1 MSNIIAQTI
10 EQISKEKNVD
20 PAIIISALEDAMVAA
35 SRKYYKTSEDIH
47 ARFDPE
53 TGSVEIF
60 AVKRVVE
67 TVENPTLE
75 IALSEALE
83 IDETL
88 EVDDTVEIPKPM
100 DVLGRIAAQTAKQ
113 VILQKVREAERQN
126 IYDEYSQKISEMV
139 NGVVKRFE
147 GPDIIVDI
155 GKTEALL
162 PLREQSRAEIYK
174 QGERIRAVI
183 VKVLP
188 AAKGPQVILSR
199 IDPQLLVH
207 LFEME
212 IPEIYD
218 GTIVV
223 KNAVHEPGDRAKVAV
238 ASLDRD
244 VDPVGAC
251 VGMKGSRINSI
262 IREIRGEKIDIV
274 QWSDDPAQY
283 AANALNPAKI
293 SKVLILDASAK
304 HMEVIVEEKQQSLA
318 IGKKGQN
325 VRLASRLI
333 GWQIDVKSEEQK
345 KQEVLSV
352 MESLTSS
359 STSLSELEGI
369 SDRIIASLR
378 EAGIENVERILEL
391 DEAGLREIPG
401 IGEKTAARIM
411 EVARDLFEEVE
422 IEVPEGVDLPTAI
435 AAAREEAPA
444 EEEAVAEE
452 EALAAEPAPAAEAAE
467 EEAPAEEEAVAAEAA
482 TAAEA
487 AEEEAVAEEEAPA
500 EKEAVAEEEALA
512 AEAATAAEA
521 AEEEAPAEEEAVAE
535 EEALAAE
542 AATAAEA
549 APGEEKASGLEN
561 GDEKDRTE

>member
-1 MSNIIAQTI
+1 MSNIITQTI
-10 EQISKEKNVD
+10 EQISKEKNID
-20 PAIIISALEDAMVAA
+20 PKVIIVALEDAMVAA
-35 SRKYYKTSEDIH
+35 SRKFYKTNEDIN

-53 TGSVEIF
+53 TGMVEIF

-67 TVENPTLE
+67 TVENPSLE
-75 IALSEALE
+75 ISLEEAKQ
-83 IDETL
+83 IDDSL
-88 EVDDTVEIPKPM
+88 QVDDTVEIPKPT

-126 IYDEYSQKISEMV
+126 IYNEYVEKIGEMV

-162 PLREQSRAEIYK
+162 PLREQSRAETYK

-183 VKVLP
+183 VKVLEVS
-188 AAKGPQVILSR
+188 KGPQVILSR
-199 IDPQLLVH
+199 TDPQILVR

-218 GTIVV
+218 GTILV

-238 ASLDRD
+238 ASMDRD

-262 IREIRGEKIDIV
+262 IRELRGEKIDIV
-274 QWSDDPAQY
+274 QWSGDPAQY

-293 SKVLILDASAK
+293 SKVLVIDPAEK
-304 HMEVIVEEKQQSLA
+304 RMEVIVEEKQQSLA

-325 VRLASRLI
+325 VRLASKLI

-359 STSLSELEGI
+359 VTSLTELEGI
-369 SDRIIASLR
+369 SERLIEKLR
-378 EAGIENVERILEL
+378 ESGIENVERILEL
-391 DEAGLREIPG
+391 GEDKLKEIPG
-401 IGEKTAARIM
+401 VGEKTAAKIM
-411 EVARDLFEEVE
+411 EAARDLFEEVE
-422 IEVPEGVDLPTAI
+422 IEVPEGMDLPTAI
-435 AAAREEAPA
+435 KAPEAHAPEAEIPAGAEAPEA
-444 EEEAVAEE
+444 EKPVGEESHASGTDQESPAPS
-452 EALAAEPAPAAEAAE
+452 AEPTESSETPAKPADSSDPDAEN
-467 EEAPAEEEAVAAEAA
+467 
-482 TAAEA
+482 T
-487 AEEEAVAEEEAPA
+487 
-500 EKEAVAEEEALA
+500 
-512 AEAATAAEA
+512 
-521 AEEEAPAEEEAVAE
+521 
-535 EEALAAE
+535 
-542 AATAAEA
+542 
-549 APGEEKASGLEN
+549 
-561 GDEKDRTE
+561 

>member
-1 MSNIIAQTI
+1 MSNIIAQMI

-20 PAIIISALEDAMVAA
+20 PKIIISALEDAMVAA
-35 SRKYYKTSEDIH
+35 SRKFYKTNEDIN
-47 ARFDPE
+47 ARFDAE
-53 TGSVEIF
+53 TGVVEIF
-60 AVKRVVE
+60 AVRRVVE
-67 TVENPTLE
+67 AVENPSLE
-75 IALSEALE
+75 ISLSEAKE
-83 IDETL
+83 IDESL
-88 EVDDTVEIPKPM
+88 EIDDTVEIPKPT

-126 IYDEYSQKISEMV
+126 IFNEYSQKIGDMV
-139 NGVVKRFE
+139 NGIAKRFE
-147 GPDIIVDI
+147 GPDIIVDV

-162 PLREQSRAEIYK
+162 PLREQSRIETYK

-183 VKVLP
+183 TKVLP
-188 AAKGPQVILSR
+188 VAKGPQVILSR
-199 IDPQLLVH
+199 TDPQLLVR

-223 KNAVHEPGDRAKVAV
+223 RSAVHEPGDRAKVAV

-262 IREIRGEKIDIV
+262 IRELRGEKIDIV
-274 QWSDDPAQY
+274 QWSEDPAQY

-293 SKVLILDASAK
+293 SKVLIIDPAEK
-304 HMEVIVEEKQQSLA
+304 RMEVIVEERQQSLA

-369 SDRIIASLR
+369 SERLIEMLR
-378 EAGIENVERILEL
+378 GAGIENVERILEL
-391 DEAGLREIPG
+391 GEEKLKEIPG
-401 IGEKTAARIM
+401 IGEKTAAKIM
-411 EVARDLFEEVE
+411 ESAKDLFEEVE
-422 IEVPEGVDLPTAI
+422 IEVPEGMDLPTAI
-435 AAAREEAPA
+435 Q
-444 EEEAVAEE
+444 
-452 EALAAEPAPAAEAAE
+452 AAE
-467 EEAPAEEEAVAAEAA
+467 EEEPVEAASESNPEPAAEGAPAADSEAEA
-482 TAAEA
+482 TAAES
-487 AEEEAVAEEEAPA
+487 EEAPEPPSEPDKPPQA
-500 EKEAVAEEEALA
+500 EDDK
-512 AEAATAAEA
+512 
-521 AEEEAPAEEEAVAE
+521 
-535 EEALAAE
+535 
-542 AATAAEA
+542 
-549 APGEEKASGLEN
+549 
-561 GDEKDRTE
+561 

>member
-20 PAIIISALEDAMVAA
+20 PKIIISALEDAMVAA
-35 SRKYYKTSEDIH
+35 SRKFYKTAEDIN

-53 TGSVEIF
+53 TGVVDIF

-67 TVENPTLE
+67 TVENPSLE
-75 IALSEALE
+75 ISLVEAKE
-83 IDETL
+83 VDETL
-88 EVDDTVEIPKPM
+88 EIDDTVEIPKPT

-126 IYDEYSQKISEMV
+126 IYDEYSQKIGEMV

-162 PLREQSRAEIYK
+162 PLREQSRAETYK

-188 AAKGPQVILSR
+188 VAKGPQIILSR
-199 IDPQLLVH
+199 TDPQLLVH

-223 KNAVHEPGDRAKVAV
+223 KSAVHESGDRAKVAV

-262 IREIRGEKIDIV
+262 IRELRGEKIDIV

-283 AANALNPAKI
+283 ATNALNPAKI
-293 SKVLILDASAK
+293 SKVLILDPAEK
-304 HMEVIVEEKQQSLA
+304 RMEVIVEEKQQSLA

-359 STSLSELEGI
+359 STSLSELEGVSERVI
-369 SDRIIASLR
+369 ELLK
-378 EAGIENVERILEL
+378 EAGIENVEHILEL
-391 DEAGLREIPG
+391 ELDSLMQIPG
-401 IGEKTAARIM
+401 IGDKTAAKIM
-411 EVARDLFEEVE
+411 EAARDLFEEVE
-422 IEVPEGVDLPTAI
+422 IEVPEGMELPTAI
-435 AAAREEAPA
+435 QAAPKEEK
-444 EEEAVAEE
+444 EVSEEAVSEE
-452 EALAAEPAPAAEAAE
+452 DEPAVEDAAAAE
-467 EEAPAEEEAVAAEAA
+467 ETASPENEVSVEDAAPEPDSGTEDKGSPETNDVSSKNDMKTEEASEDSTGVVEP
-482 TAAEA
+482 TAD
-487 AEEEAVAEEEAPA
+487 EED
-500 EKEAVAEEEALA
+500 K
-512 AEAATAAEA
+512 
-521 AEEEAPAEEEAVAE
+521 
-535 EEALAAE
+535 
-542 AATAAEA
+542 
-549 APGEEKASGLEN
+549 
-561 GDEKDRTE
+561 

>member
-20 PAIIISALEDAMVAA
+20 PKIIISALEDAMVAA
-35 SRKYYKTSEDIH
+35 SRKFYKTNEDIS

-53 TGSVEIF
+53 TGTVEIF
-60 AVKRVVE
+60 AIRRVVE
-67 TVENPTLE
+67 KVENPSLEISLEEAKEIDSTLE
-75 IALSEALE
+75 I
-83 IDETL
+83 
-88 EVDDTVEIPKPM
+88 DDTVEIPKPT

-126 IYDEYSQKISEMV
+126 IYNEFSQKIGEMV
-139 NGVVKRFE
+139 NGVIKRFE

-162 PLREQSRAEIYK
+162 PLREQSRAETYK
-174 QGERIRAVI
+174 QGERVRAVI

-188 AAKGPQVILSR
+188 VAKGPQVILSR
-199 IDPQLLVH
+199 TDPQLLVR

-223 KNAVHEPGDRAKVAV
+223 KSAVHEPGDRAKVAV

-262 IREIRGEKIDIV
+262 IRELRGEKIDIV
-274 QWSDDPAQY
+274 QWSDDPAHY

-293 SKVLILDASAK
+293 SKVLIIDPSEK
-304 HMEVIVEEKQQSLA
+304 RMEVIVEEKQQSLA

-359 STSLSELEGI
+359 STSLSELEGV
-369 SDRIIASLR
+369 SDRIIERLR
-378 EAGIENVERILEL
+378 ESGIENVERILEL
-391 DEAGLREIPG
+391 GEEKLKEIPG
-401 IGEKTAARIM
+401 VGDKTAAKIM
-411 EVARDLFEEVE
+411 EAARDLFEEVE
-422 IEVPEGVDLPTAI
+422 IEVPEGMDLPTAI
-435 AAAREEAPA
+435 QASA
-444 EEEAVAEE
+444 EEDEEGQEPEAGPESADPDAQAANGGAP
-452 EALAAEPAPAAEAAE
+452 EAGSEGEASGQASEAADTTPIE
-467 EEAPAEEEAVAAEAA
+467 DD
-482 TAAEA
+482 
-487 AEEEAVAEEEAPA
+487 
-500 EKEAVAEEEALA
+500 
-512 AEAATAAEA
+512 
-521 AEEEAPAEEEAVAE
+521 
-535 EEALAAE
+535 
-542 AATAAEA
+542 
-549 APGEEKASGLEN
+549 EEKPV
-561 GDEKDRTE
+561 

>member
-20 PAIIISALEDAMVAA
+20 PKIIISALEDAMVAA
-35 SRKYYKTSEDIH
+35 SKKYYKTNEDIN
-47 ARFDPE
+47 ARYDPE
-53 TGSVEIF
+53 TGMVEIF
-60 AVKRVVE
+60 AVRRVVE
-67 TVENPTLE
+67 NVENPNLE
-75 IALSEALE
+75 ISLREAKE

-88 EVDDTVEIPKPM
+88 EIDDTVEIPKPT

-126 IYDEYSQKISEMV
+126 IYNEYSQKIGEMV

-147 GPDIIVDI
+147 GPDIIVDL

-162 PLREQSRAEIYK
+162 PLREQSRAETYK

-188 AAKGPQVILSR
+188 VSKGPQVILSR
-199 IDPQLLVH
+199 TDPQLLVR

-223 KNAVHEPGDRAKVAV
+223 KSAVHEPGDRAKVAV

-262 IREIRGEKIDIV
+262 IRELRGEKIDIV
-274 QWSDDPAQY
+274 QWSEDPAQF

-293 SKVLILDASAK
+293 SKVLIIDANEK
-304 HMEVIVEEKQQSLA
+304 RMEVIVEEKQQSLA

-325 VRLASRLI
+325 VRLASKLI

-359 STSLSELEGI
+359 STPLTELEGI
-369 SDRIIASLR
+369 SEKMIERLR

-391 DEAGLREIPG
+391 GEDKLKEIPG
-401 IGEKTAARIM
+401 IGDKTAAKIM
-411 EVARDLFEEVE
+411 EAARDLFEEVE
-422 IEVPEGVDLPTAI
+422 IEVPEGMDLPTAI
-435 AAAREEAPA
+435 KANERGGPA
-444 EEEAVAEE
+444 EPRRPSPSEG
-452 EALAAEPAPAAEAAE
+452 AAESLPSESDSAPEESPGKSTETDAE
-467 EEAPAEEEAVAAEAA
+467 
-482 TAAEA
+482 
-487 AEEEAVAEEEAPA
+487 
-500 EKEAVAEEEALA
+500 
-512 AEAATAAEA
+512 
-521 AEEEAPAEEEAVAE
+521 
-535 EEALAAE
+535 
-542 AATAAEA
+542 
-549 APGEEKASGLEN
+549 
-561 GDEKDRTE
+561 DEG

>member
-20 PAIIISALEDAMVAA
+20 PKIIISALEDAMVAA
-35 SRKYYKTSEDIH
+35 SRKFYKTNEDIN

-53 TGSVEIF
+53 TGTVEIF
-60 AVKRVVE
+60 AVRRVVE
-67 TVENPTLE
+67 NVENPNLEISFNDAREIDSTLE
-75 IALSEALE
+75 I
-83 IDETL
+83 
-88 EVDDTVEIPKPM
+88 DDTVEIPKSTE
-100 DVLGRIAAQTAKQ
+100 VLGRIAAQTAKQ

-126 IYDEYSQKISEMV
+126 IFNEYSQKIGEMV
-139 NGVVKRFE
+139 NGMAKRFE

-155 GKTEALL
+155 GKTEAVL
-162 PLREQSRAEIYK
+162 PLREQSRAETYK

-188 AAKGPQVILSR
+188 VAKGPQVILSR
-199 IDPQLLVH
+199 TDPQLLVR

-223 KNAVHEPGDRAKVAV
+223 KSAVHEPGDRAKVAV
-238 ASLDRD
+238 ASMDRD

-262 IREIRGEKIDIV
+262 IRELRGEKIDIV
-274 QWSDDPAQY
+274 QWSDDAAQY

-293 SKVLILDASAK
+293 SKVLIIDPSEK
-304 HMEVIVEEKQQSLA
+304 RMEVIVEEKQQSLA

-369 SDRIIASLR
+369 SDRIIERLR

-391 DEAGLREIPG
+391 GEDKLKEIPG
-401 IGEKTAARIM
+401 VGEKTAAKIL
-411 EVARDLFEEVE
+411 EAARDLFEEVE
-422 IEVPEGVDLPTAI
+422 IEVPEGMELPTAI
-435 AAAREEAPA
+435 QAADQEAEEAGSETTSDTA
-444 EEEAVAEE
+444 EDNSEEAGDIDGENEE
-452 EALAAEPAPAAEAAE
+452 TPPITEAA
-467 EEAPAEEEAVAAEAA
+467 
-482 TAAEA
+482 
-487 AEEEAVAEEEAPA
+487 
-500 EKEAVAEEEALA
+500 K
-512 AEAATAAEA
+512 
-521 AEEEAPAEEEAVAE
+521 
-535 EEALAAE
+535 
-542 AATAAEA
+542 
-549 APGEEKASGLEN
+549 EEKN
-561 GDEKDRTE
+561 QD

>member
-20 PAIIISALEDAMVAA
+20 PKIIISALEDAMVAA
-35 SRKYYKTSEDIH
+35 SRKFYKTNEDIN

-53 TGSVEIF
+53 TGMVEIF

-67 TVENPTLE
+67 TVENSSLE
-75 IALSEALE
+75 ISLSDAKE

-88 EVDDTVEIPKPM
+88 EVDDTVEIPKPT

-126 IYDEYSQKISEMV
+126 IYNEYSQKIGEMV
-139 NGVVKRFE
+139 NGVAKRFE

-155 GKTEALL
+155 GKAEALL
-162 PLREQSRAEIYK
+162 PLREQSRAETYK

-188 AAKGPQVILSR
+188 VAKGPQIILSR
-199 IDPQLLVH
+199 TDPQLLVH

-223 KNAVHEPGDRAKVAV
+223 KSAVHEPGDRAKVAV

-262 IREIRGEKIDIV
+262 IRELRGEKIDIV

-293 SKVLILDASAK
+293 SKVLILDPAEK
-304 HMEVIVEEKQQSLA
+304 RMEVIVEEKQQSLA

-369 SDRIIASLR
+369 SDRLIERLR
-378 EAGIENVERILEL
+378 ESGIENVERILEL
-391 DEAGLREIPG
+391 GLDALKEIPG
-401 IGEKTAARIM
+401 IGEKTAVKIM
-411 EVARDLFEEVE
+411 DAARDLFEEVE
-422 IEVPEGVDLPTAI
+422 IEVPEGIELPTAI
-435 AAAREEAPA
+435 QAAPSENEESSEEETPEPDSETANESTA
-444 EEEAVAEE
+444 EESAASSGNAADAEE
-452 EALAAEPAPAAEAAE
+452 VSGESLKAGEPNSA
-467 EEAPAEEEAVAAEAA
+467 
-482 TAAEA
+482 
-487 AEEEAVAEEEAPA
+487 
-500 EKEAVAEEEALA
+500 
-512 AEAATAAEA
+512 
-521 AEEEAPAEEEAVAE
+521 
-535 EEALAAE
+535 
-542 AATAAEA
+542 
-549 APGEEKASGLEN
+549 
-561 GDEKDRTE
+561 GDDK

>member
-1 MSNIIAQTI
+1 MSNIITQTI

-20 PAIIISALEDAMVAA
+20 PKIIISALEDAMVAA
-35 SRKYYKTSEDIH
+35 ARKFYKTNEDIS

-53 TGSVEIF
+53 TGTVEIF
-60 AVKRVVE
+60 AIRRVVE
-67 TVENPTLE
+67 TVESPNLEISLDEAKEIDGTLE
-75 IALSEALE
+75 I
-83 IDETL
+83 
-88 EVDDTVEIPKPM
+88 DDTVEIPKPT

-126 IYDEYSQKISEMV
+126 IYNEFSQKIGEMV
-139 NGVVKRFE
+139 NGVEKRFE

-162 PLREQSRAEIYK
+162 PLREQSRAETYK

-188 AAKGPQVILSR
+188 VAKGPQVILSR
-199 IDPQLLVH
+199 TDPQLLIR

-223 KNAVHEPGDRAKVAV
+223 KSAVHEPGDRAKVAV

-262 IREIRGEKIDIV
+262 IRELRGEKIDIV
-274 QWSDDPAQY
+274 QWSDDPAHY

-293 SKVLILDASAK
+293 SKVLIIDPAEK
-304 HMEVIVEEKQQSLA
+304 RMEVIVEEKQQSLA

-369 SDRIIASLR
+369 SDRIIERLR
-378 EAGIENVERILEL
+378 EARIENVERILEL
-391 DEAGLREIPG
+391 GEEKLKEIPG
-401 IGEKTAARIM
+401 VGDKTAAKIM
-411 EVARDLFEEVE
+411 EAARDLFEEVE
-422 IEVPEGVDLPTAI
+422 IEVPEGMDLPTAI
-435 AAAREEAPA
+435 EADSEEEQAEGEEEEPGPEQAPA
-444 EEEAVAEE
+444 DAQPDGSDSPAAGAEGE
-452 EALAAEPAPAAEAAE
+452 GSGPATDADDTPAPED
-467 EEAPAEEEAVAAEAA
+467 
-482 TAAEA
+482 
-487 AEEEAVAEEEAPA
+487 
-500 EKEAVAEEEALA
+500 
-512 AEAATAAEA
+512 
-521 AEEEAPAEEEAVAE
+521 
-535 EEALAAE
+535 
-542 AATAAEA
+542 
-549 APGEEKASGLEN
+549 EEKPV
-561 GDEKDRTE
+561 

>member
-1 MSNIIAQTI
+1 MSNVIAQTI

-20 PAIIISALEDAMVAA
+20 PKIIISALEDAMVAA
-35 SRKYYKTSEDIH
+35 SRKFYKTNEDIN

-53 TGSVEIF
+53 TGMVEIF
-60 AVKRVVE
+60 AVRRVVE
-67 TVENPTLE
+67 NVENPSLE
-75 IALSEALE
+75 ISLSDAKK

-88 EVDDTVEIPKPM
+88 EIDDTVEIPKPT

-126 IYDEYSQKISEMV
+126 IYNEYSQKIGEMV

-162 PLREQSRAEIYK
+162 PLREQSRAETYK

-188 AAKGPQVILSR
+188 VAKGPQVILSR
-199 IDPQLLVH
+199 TDPQLLIR

-223 KNAVHEPGDRAKVAV
+223 KSAVHEPGDRAKIAV

-262 IREIRGEKIDIV
+262 IRELRGEKIDIV
-274 QWSDDPAQY
+274 QWSDDPAHY
-283 AANALNPAKI
+283 ATNALNPAKI
-293 SKVLILDASAK
+293 SKVLIIDPAEK
-304 HMEVIVEEKQQSLA
+304 RMEVIVEEKQQSLA

-369 SDRIIASLR
+369 SDRLIERLR
-378 EAGIENVERILEL
+378 ESGIENVERILEL
-391 DEAGLREIPG
+391 GEDKLKEIPG
-401 IGEKTAARIM
+401 VGEKTAAKIM
-411 EVARDLFEEVE
+411 EAARDLFEEVE
-422 IEVPEGVDLPTAI
+422 IEVPEGMDLPTAI
-435 AAAREEAPA
+435 KAADEEVVESVEADAEENPETQPEPETEPAPPA
-444 EEEAVAEE
+444 EAASPEATEP
-452 EALAAEPAPAAEAAE
+452 AAEPEEVSTSSESTGTGATE
-467 EEAPAEEEAVAAEAA
+467 EE
-482 TAAEA
+482 
-487 AEEEAVAEEEAPA
+487 
-500 EKEAVAEEEALA
+500 K
-512 AEAATAAEA
+512 
-521 AEEEAPAEEEAVAE
+521 
-535 EEALAAE
+535 
-542 AATAAEA
+542 
-549 APGEEKASGLEN
+549 K
-561 GDEKDRTE
+561 

>member
-20 PAIIISALEDAMVAA
+20 PKIIISALEDAMVAA
-35 SRKYYKTSEDIH
+35 SRKFYKTNEDIN

-53 TGSVEIF
+53 TGMVEIF

-67 TVENPTLE
+67 NVENPSLEISIAEAKEIDDTLE
-75 IALSEALE
+75 I
-83 IDETL
+83 
-88 EVDDTVEIPKPM
+88 DDTVEIPKPT

-126 IYDEYSQKISEMV
+126 IFNEYSQKIGEMV
-139 NGVVKRFE
+139 NGVAKRFE

-162 PLREQSRAEIYK
+162 PLREQSRAETYK
-174 QGERIRAVI
+174 QGDRIRAVI

-188 AAKGPQVILSR
+188 VAKGPQVILSR
-199 IDPQLLVH
+199 TDPQLLVR

-223 KNAVHEPGDRAKVAV
+223 KSAVHEPGDRAKVAV

-262 IREIRGEKIDIV
+262 IRELRGEKIDIV

-293 SKVLILDASAK
+293 SKVLILDQSGK
-304 HMEVIVEEKQQSLA
+304 RMEVIVEEKQQSLA

-369 SDRIIASLR
+369 SERLIEKLR
-378 EAGIENVERILEL
+378 ESGIENVERILEL
-391 DEAGLREIPG
+391 GEDKLKEIPG
-401 IGEKTAARIM
+401 FGDKTAAKIM
-411 EVARDLFEEVE
+411 EAARDLFEEVE
-422 IEVPEGVDLPTAI
+422 IEVPEGMDVPTAI
-435 AAAREEAPA
+435 EADESDDEDAPELQSGPAVDSVPDVSSTASEETAVTEEIPETSSEA
-444 EEEAVAEE
+444 EET
-452 EALAAEPAPAAEAAE
+452 
-467 EEAPAEEEAVAAEAA
+467 AA
-482 TAAEA
+482 TED
-487 AEEEAVAEEEAPA
+487 
-500 EKEAVAEEEALA
+500 KN
-512 AEAATAAEA
+512 
-521 AEEEAPAEEEAVAE
+521 
-535 EEALAAE
+535 
-542 AATAAEA
+542 
-549 APGEEKASGLEN
+549 S
-561 GDEKDRTE
+561 

>member
-20 PAIIISALEDAMVAA
+20 PKIIISALEDAMVAA
-35 SRKYYKTSEDIH
+35 SRKFYKTNEDIN

-53 TGSVEIF
+53 TGMVDIF

-67 TVENPTLE
+67 TVENPSLE
-75 IALSEALE
+75 ISLAEAKE
-83 IDETL
+83 VDETL
-88 EVDDTVEIPKPM
+88 EIDDTVEIPKPT

-126 IYDEYSQKISEMV
+126 IFNEYSEKIGEMV

-155 GKTEALL
+155 GKTEAIL
-162 PLREQSRAEIYK
+162 PLREQSRAETYK
-174 QGERIRAVI
+174 QGERIRAII

-188 AAKGPQVILSR
+188 VAKGPQIILSR
-199 IDPQLLVH
+199 TDPQLIVH

-223 KNAVHEPGDRAKVAV
+223 KSAVHEPGDRAKVAV

-262 IREIRGEKIDIV
+262 IRELRGEKIDIV
-274 QWSDDPAQY
+274 QWSDDPTQY
-283 AANALNPAKI
+283 ATNALNPAKI
-293 SKVLILDASAK
+293 SKVLILDPAEK
-304 HMEVIVEEKQQSLA
+304 RMEVIVEEKQQSLA

-345 KQEVLSV
+345 KLEVLSV

-359 STSLSELEGI
+359 STALSELEGV
-369 SDRIIASLR
+369 SDRILQLLKD
-378 EAGIENVERILEL
+378 AGIENVERILEL
-391 DEAGLREIPG
+391 QTDALMEIPG
-401 IGEKTAARIM
+401 IGDKTAEKIM
-411 EVARDLFEEVE
+411 EAARDLFEEVE
-422 IEVPEGVDLPTAI
+422 IEVPEGIDIPTAI
-435 AAAREEAPA
+435 EAAASKQKETA
-444 EEEAVAEE
+444 EELTEEESEATEEMEPEDAAVTEESASEPKVEDAPEPESEIAEDEAIPEESASEPDETASENEAEAQTASVNAAEKKADSAEE
-452 EALAAEPAPAAEAAE
+452 
-467 EEAPAEEEAVAAEAA
+467 
-482 TAAEA
+482 
-487 AEEEAVAEEEAPA
+487 
-500 EKEAVAEEEALA
+500 
-512 AEAATAAEA
+512 
-521 AEEEAPAEEEAVAE
+521 
-535 EEALAAE
+535 
-542 AATAAEA
+542 
-549 APGEEKASGLEN
+549 
-561 GDEKDRTE
+561 DEK

>member
-20 PAIIISALEDAMVAA
+20 PKIIISALEDAMVAA
-35 SRKYYKTSEDIH
+35 SRKFYKTNEDIN

-53 TGSVEIF
+53 TGMVEIF
-60 AVKRVVE
+60 AVRRVVE
-67 TVENPTLE
+67 TVENPSLE
-75 IALSEALE
+75 ISLSEAKE
-83 IDETL
+83 IDPTL
-88 EVDDTVEIPKPM
+88 EVDDTVEIPKPT

-126 IYDEYSQKISEMV
+126 IYNEYSQKIGEMV
-139 NGVVKRFE
+139 NGVAKRFE

-162 PLREQSRAEIYK
+162 PLREQSRAETYK

-188 AAKGPQVILSR
+188 VAKGPQVILSR
-199 IDPQLLVH
+199 TDSQLLVR

-262 IREIRGEKIDIV
+262 IRELRGEKIDIV
-274 QWSDDPAQY
+274 QWSEDPAQY

-293 SKVLILDASAK
+293 SKVLIIDASEK
-304 HMEVIVEEKQQSLA
+304 RMEVIVEEKQQSLA

-369 SDRIIASLR
+369 GDRTIERLR
-378 EAGIENVERILEL
+378 ESGIENVERILEL
-391 DEAGLREIPG
+391 GEDKLKEIPG
-401 IGEKTAARIM
+401 VGDKTAAKIM
-411 EVARDLFEEVE
+411 EAARDLFEEVE
-422 IEVPEGVDLPTAI
+422 IEVPEGMDLPTAI
-435 AAAREEAPA
+435 QSATEEVTA
-444 EEEAVAEE
+444 EEEPQSSPESASESSSAGDSTVAEKKDE
-452 EALAAEPAPAAEAAE
+452 TQEASEQ
-467 EEAPAEEEAVAAEAA
+467 
-482 TAAEA
+482 
-487 AEEEAVAEEEAPA
+487 A
-500 EKEAVAEEEALA
+500 EKA
-512 AEAATAAEA
+512 
-521 AEEEAPAEEEAVAE
+521 
-535 EEALAAE
+535 
-542 AATAAEA
+542 
-549 APGEEKASGLEN
+549 
-561 GDEKDRTE
+561 DESPNAGNIE

>member
-1 MSNIIAQTI
+1 MSNTITQMI
-10 EQISKEKNVD
+10 EQISKEKNIDSKV
-20 PAIIISALEDAMVAA
+20 IVSALEDAMVAA
-35 SRKYYKTSEDIH
+35 SRKYYKTNEDIN

-53 TGSVEIF
+53 TGMVEIF
-60 AVKRVVE
+60 AVKRVVQQ
-67 TVENPTLE
+67 VENQSLE
-75 IALSEALE
+75 IALEEAKQIDDSLE
-83 IDETL
+83 L
-88 EVDDTVEIPKPM
+88 DDTVEMPKPM

-113 VILQKVREAERQN
+113 VVLQKVREAERQN
-126 IYDEYSQKISEMV
+126 IYSEYSQKIGEMV

-162 PLREQSRAEIYK
+162 PLREQSRAETYK

-183 VKVLP
+183 VKVLQI
-188 AAKGPQVILSR
+188 AKGPQVILSR
-199 IDPQLLVH
+199 TDPQILVR

-262 IREIRGEKIDIV
+262 IRELKGEKIAIV
-274 QWSDDPAQY
+274 QWSDDAAHY

-293 SKVLILDASAK
+293 SKVLIIDPNEK
-304 HMEVIVEEKQQSLA
+304 RMEVIVEEKQQSLA

-325 VRLASRLI
+325 VRLASKLI

-345 KQEVLSV
+345 KLEVLSV

-369 SDRIIASLR
+369 SERLIEKLR
-378 EAGIENVERILEL
+378 EAGVENVERILEMGEEQL
-391 DEAGLREIPG
+391 KEIPG
-401 IGEKTAARIM
+401 VGDKTASKIM
-411 EVARDLFEEVE
+411 EAARDLFEEVE
-422 IEVPEGVDLPTAI
+422 IEVPEGMEIPTAI
-435 AAAREEAPA
+435 KAPSIEPKDEAAPSPPREDSDGPQADTTQEVKAEARAVPPAAPVASAAETDVVEEKPSA
-444 EEEAVAEE
+444 EEE
-452 EALAAEPAPAAEAAE
+452 LDP
-467 EEAPAEEEAVAAEAA
+467 
-482 TAAEA
+482 T
-487 AEEEAVAEEEAPA
+487 
-500 EKEAVAEEEALA
+500 
-512 AEAATAAEA
+512 
-521 AEEEAPAEEEAVAE
+521 
-535 EEALAAE
+535 
-542 AATAAEA
+542 
-549 APGEEKASGLEN
+549 
-561 GDEKDRTE
+561 

>member
-1 MSNIIAQTI
+1 MSNIIAQMI

-20 PAIIISALEDAMVAA
+20 PEIIISALEDAMVAA
-35 SRKYYKTSEDIH
+35 SRKFYKTNEDIN

-53 TGSVEIF
+53 TGIVEIF
-60 AVKRVVE
+60 AVRRVVE
-67 TVENPTLE
+67 TVENPNLE
-75 IALSEALE
+75 MALSEAKE

-88 EVDDTVEIPKPM
+88 EIDDTVEIPKPT

-126 IYDEYSQKISEMV
+126 IYNEYSQKIGEMV

-162 PLREQSRAEIYK
+162 PLREQSRAETYK
-174 QGERIRAVI
+174 QGERTRAVI

-188 AAKGPQVILSR
+188 VAKGPQVILSR
-199 IDPQLLVH
+199 TDSQLLIR

-223 KNAVHEPGDRAKVAV
+223 KSAVHEPGDRAKVAV

-262 IREIRGEKIDIV
+262 IRELRGEKIDIV
-274 QWSDDPAQY
+274 QWSEDPAQY
-283 AANALNPAKI
+283 ASNALNPAKI
-293 SKVLILDASAK
+293 SKVLIVDASDK
-304 HMEVIVEEKQQSLA
+304 RMEVIVEEKQQSLA

-369 SDRIIASLR
+369 SDRIIERLR

-391 DEAGLREIPG
+391 GEDKLKEIPG
-401 IGEKTAARIM
+401 VGDKTAIKIM
-411 EVARDLFEEVE
+411 EAARDLYEEVE
-422 IEVPEGVDLPTAI
+422 IEVPEGMELPTAI
-435 AAAREEAPA
+435 QSA
-444 EEEAVAEE
+444 EEE
-452 EALAAEPAPAAEAAE
+452 EAAE
-467 EEAPAEEEAVAAEAA
+467 EAPESSPESASESSSEVEPAKEEEAIETKDASGQ
-482 TAAEA
+482 
-487 AEEEAVAEEEAPA
+487 A
-500 EKEAVAEEEALA
+500 EKPDELPPVEDVEL
-512 AEAATAAEA
+512 
-521 AEEEAPAEEEAVAE
+521 
-535 EEALAAE
+535 
-542 AATAAEA
+542 
-549 APGEEKASGLEN
+549 KN
-561 GDEKDRTE
+561 GPEGG

>member
-1 MSNIIAQTI
+1 MSNIITQTI
-10 EQISKEKNVD
+10 EQISKEKNID
-20 PAIIISALEDAMVAA
+20 PKVIIDALEDAMVAA
-35 SRKYYKTSEDIH
+35 SRKYYKTNEDIN

-53 TGSVEIF
+53 TGMVEIF

-67 TVENPTLE
+67 QVENSSLE
-75 IALSEALE
+75 ISLEEAKS
-83 IDETL
+83 IDESL
-88 EVDDTVEIPKPM
+88 QVDDTVEMPKAM

-126 IYDEYSQKISEMV
+126 IFNEYSQKIGELV

-162 PLREQSRAEIYK
+162 PLREQSRAETYK
-174 QGERIRAVI
+174 QGERVRAVI

-188 AAKGPQVILSR
+188 VAKGPQVILSR
-199 IDPQLLVH
+199 VDSQLLVR

-238 ASLDRD
+238 ASMDRD

-262 IREIRGEKIDIV
+262 IRELRGEKIDIV
-274 QWSDDPAQY
+274 QWSDDAAQY

-293 SKVLILDASAK
+293 SKVLIIDAAEK
-304 HMEVIVEEKQQSLA
+304 RMEVIVEEKQQSLA

-325 VRLASRLI
+325 VRLASKLI

-359 STSLSELEGI
+359 STSLGELEGI
-369 SDRIIASLR
+369 SERIVEKLR

-391 DEAGLREIPG
+391 GEAKLEEIPG
-401 IGEKTAARIM
+401 IGEKTAAKIM
-411 EVARDLFEEVE
+411 EAARDLFEEVE
-422 IEVPEGVDLPTAI
+422 IEVPEGIELPTAI
-435 AAAREEAPA
+435 KAPGA
-444 EEEAVAEE
+444 QGNNQP
-452 EALAAEPAPAAEAAE
+452 AEPAPPAAQEKAGAE
-467 EEAPAEEEAVAAEAA
+467 ETEPEGTQIQDDSSPSTGESSR
-482 TAAEA
+482 
-487 AEEEAVAEEEAPA
+487 
-500 EKEAVAEEEALA
+500 KEDKGSNE
-512 AEAATAAEA
+512 
-521 AEEEAPAEEEAVAE
+521 
-535 EEALAAE
+535 
-542 AATAAEA
+542 
-549 APGEEKASGLEN
+549 SG
-561 GDEKDRTE
+561 G

>member
-20 PAIIISALEDAMVAA
+20 PKIIISALEDAMVAA
-35 SRKYYKTSEDIH
+35 SRKFYKTNEDIN

-53 TGSVEIF
+53 TGMVEIF
-60 AVKRVVE
+60 AVRRVVE
-67 TVENPTLE
+67 TVENPSLE
-75 IALSEALE
+75 ISLSDAKEIDSSLE
-83 IDETL
+83 I
-88 EVDDTVEIPKPM
+88 DDTVEIPKPT

-126 IYDEYSQKISEMV
+126 IFNEYSQKIGEMV
-139 NGVVKRFE
+139 NGIAKRFE

-162 PLREQSRAEIYK
+162 PLREQSRAETYK

-188 AAKGPQVILSR
+188 VAKGPQVILSR
-199 IDPQLLVH
+199 TDPQLLVR

-223 KNAVHEPGDRAKVAV
+223 KSAVHEPGDRAKVAV

-251 VGMKGSRINSI
+251 VGMKGSRINAI
-262 IREIRGEKIDIV
+262 IRELRGEKIDIV

-293 SKVLILDASAK
+293 SKVLIIEPSEK
-304 HMEVIVEEKQQSLA
+304 RMEVIVEEKQQSLA

-359 STSLSELEGI
+359 STSLTELEGI
-369 SDRIIASLR
+369 SDRMIERLR

-391 DEAGLREIPG
+391 GEDKLKEIPG
-401 IGEKTAARIM
+401 VGDKTAAKIM
-411 EVARDLFEEVE
+411 EAAKDLFEEVE
-422 IEVPEGVDLPTAI
+422 IEVPEGMDLPTAI
-435 AAAREEAPA
+435 QAASPEEENSADEAAASESDSETATEASQAEAGSSAEEKTETDEAPESPSKAADPANA
-444 EEEAVAEE
+444 E
-452 EALAAEPAPAAEAAE
+452 
-467 EEAPAEEEAVAAEAA
+467 
-482 TAAEA
+482 
-487 AEEEAVAEEEAPA
+487 
-500 EKEAVAEEEALA
+500 
-512 AEAATAAEA
+512 
-521 AEEEAPAEEEAVAE
+521 
-535 EEALAAE
+535 
-542 AATAAEA
+542 
-549 APGEEKASGLEN
+549 
-561 GDEKDRTE
+561 DDTEH

>member
-20 PAIIISALEDAMVAA
+20 PKIIISALEDAMVAA
-35 SRKYYKTSEDIH
+35 SRKFYKTNEDIN
-47 ARFDPE
+47 ARFDPD
-53 TGSVEIF
+53 TGMVEIF
-60 AVKRVVE
+60 AVRRVVE
-67 TVENPTLE
+67 NVENPSLE
-75 IALSEALE
+75 ISLADAKE
-83 IDETL
+83 IDNTL
-88 EVDDTVEIPKPM
+88 EVDDTVEIPKPT

-126 IYDEYSQKISEMV
+126 IFNDYSQKIGEMV
-139 NGVVKRFE
+139 NGVAKRFE

-162 PLREQSRAEIYK
+162 PLREQSRAETYK
-174 QGERIRAVI
+174 QGDRIRAVI

-188 AAKGPQVILSR
+188 VAKGPQVILSR
-199 IDPQLLVH
+199 IDPQLLIR

-223 KNAVHEPGDRAKVAV
+223 KSAVHEPGDRAKVAV

-262 IREIRGEKIDIV
+262 IRELRGEKIDIV
-274 QWSDDPAQY
+274 QWSDDAAQY

-293 SKVLILDASAK
+293 SKVLILNQVEK
-304 HMEVIVEEKQQSLA
+304 RMEVIVEEKQQSLA

-369 SDRIIASLR
+369 SDRVIERLR
-378 EAGIENVERILEL
+378 ESGVENVERILEL
-391 DEAGLREIPG
+391 GEDKLKEIPG
-401 IGEKTAARIM
+401 FGDKTAAKIM
-411 EVARDLFEEVE
+411 EAARDLFEEVE
-422 IEVPEGVDLPTAI
+422 IEVPEGMDVPTAI
-435 AAAREEAPA
+435 R
-444 EEEAVAEE
+444 
-452 EALAAEPAPAAEAAE
+452 AAESDEEDAPDLQSGPAVESAPDISSTAPE
-467 EEAPAEEEAVAAEAA
+467 ETAVR
-482 TAAEA
+482 
-487 AEEEAVAEEEAPA
+487 
-500 EKEAVAEEEALA
+500 
-512 AEAATAAEA
+512 
-521 AEEEAPAEEEAVAE
+521 
-535 EEALAAE
+535 
-542 AATAAEA
+542 
-549 APGEEKASGLEN
+549 EKASHASSEAPETTKTEN
-561 GDEKDRTE
+561 KDS

>member
-10 EQISKEKNVD
+10 DQISKEKNVD
-20 PAIIISALEDAMVAA
+20 PKIIITALEDAMVAA
-35 SRKYYKTSEDIH
+35 SRKFYKTNEDIN

-53 TGSVEIF
+53 TGVVEIF
-60 AVKRVVE
+60 AVRRVVE
-67 TVENPTLE
+67 TVDNPSLEISLSEAKEIDPTLE
-75 IALSEALE
+75 I
-83 IDETL
+83 
-88 EVDDTVEIPKPM
+88 DDTVEIPKPT

-126 IYDEYSQKISEMV
+126 IYNEYSQKIGEMV

-147 GPDIIVDI
+147 GPDIIADI

-162 PLREQSRAEIYK
+162 PLREQSRSETYK
-174 QGERIRAVI
+174 QGERVRAVI
-183 VKVLP
+183 TKVLP
-188 AAKGPQVILSR
+188 VAKGPQVILSR
-199 IDPQLLVH
+199 TDSQLIIR

-238 ASLDRD
+238 ASMDRD

-262 IREIRGEKIDIV
+262 IRELRGEKIDIV
-274 QWSDDPAQY
+274 QWSEDPAQY

-293 SKVLILDASAK
+293 SKVLIIEPSEK
-304 HMEVIVEEKQQSLA
+304 RMEVIVEEKQQSLA

-369 SDRIIASLR
+369 SDRIIERLR
-378 EAGIENVERILEL
+378 VSGIENVERILEL
-391 DEAGLREIPG
+391 GEDKLKEIPG
-401 IGEKTAARIM
+401 VGEKTATKIM
-411 EVARDLFEEVE
+411 EAARDLFEEVE
-422 IEVPEGVDLPTAI
+422 IEVPEGMDLPTAI
-435 AAAREEAPA
+435 QNA
-444 EEEAVAEE
+444 EEESAE
-452 EALAAEPAPAAEAAE
+452 AEPQSSPESIAERSSTSEPAVVEKTAETE
-467 EEAPAEEEAVAAEAA
+467 ETSEQ
-482 TAAEA
+482 
-487 AEEEAVAEEEAPA
+487 A
-500 EKEAVAEEEALA
+500 EKADQ
-512 AEAATAAEA
+512 
-521 AEEEAPAEEEAVAE
+521 PAN
-535 EEALAAE
+535 
-542 AATAAEA
+542 
-549 APGEEKASGLEN
+549 PEN
-561 GDEKDRTE
+561 IE

>member
-20 PAIIISALEDAMVAA
+20 PKIIVSALEDAMVAA
-35 SRKYYKTSEDIH
+35 SRKFYKTNEDIN

-53 TGSVEIF
+53 TGTVEIF
-60 AVKRVVE
+60 AVRRVVE
-67 TVENPTLE
+67 TVENPSLE
-75 IALSEALE
+75 ISLSEAKE
-83 IDETL
+83 IDGSL

-126 IYDEYSQKISEMV
+126 IYNEYSQKIGEMV
-139 NGVVKRFE
+139 NGVAKRFE

-162 PLREQSRAEIYK
+162 PLREQSRAETYK

-188 AAKGPQVILSR
+188 VAKGPQVILSR
-199 IDPQLLVH
+199 TDPQLLVC

-223 KNAVHEPGDRAKVAV
+223 KSAVHEPGDRAKIAV

-251 VGMKGSRINSI
+251 VGMKGSRINAI
-262 IREIRGEKIDIV
+262 IRELRGEKIDIV

-293 SKVLILDASAK
+293 SKVLIIDPSEK
-304 HMEVIVEEKQQSLA
+304 RMEVIVEEKQQSLA

-359 STSLSELEGI
+359 STSLTELEGI
-369 SDRIIASLR
+369 SDRVIERLR

-391 DEAGLREIPG
+391 GEDKLKEIPG
-401 IGEKTAARIM
+401 VGDKTAAKIM
-411 EVARDLFEEVE
+411 EAAKDLFEEVE
-422 IEVPEGVDLPTAI
+422 IEVPEGMDVPTAI
-435 AAAREEAPA
+435 QAADEDETSGAEAISNSEAPA
-444 EEEAVAEE
+444 ADVSADTN
-452 EALAAEPAPAAEAAE
+452 AAAEQNGE
-467 EEAPAEEEAVAAEAA
+467 
-482 TAAEA
+482 TADES
-487 AEEEAVAEEEAPA
+487 
-500 EKEAVAEEEALA
+500 
-512 AEAATAAEA
+512 
-521 AEEEAPAEEEAVAE
+521 
-535 EEALAAE
+535 
-542 AATAAEA
+542 EA
-549 APGEEKASGLEN
+549 APNAADSATAEEDKKE
-561 GDEKDRTE
+561 

>member
-1 MSNIIAQTI
+1 MSNIITQTI
-10 EQISKEKNVD
+10 EQISKEKNID
-20 PAIIISALEDAMVAA
+20 PQVIISALEDAMVAA
-35 SRKYYKTSEDIH
+35 ARKFYKTSEDLN
-47 ARFDPE
+47 ARFEPE
-53 TGSVEIF
+53 TGMVEIF

-67 TVENPTLE
+67 TVENPSLE
-75 IALSEALE
+75 ISMTEAKSIDDSLE
-83 IDETL
+83 L
-88 EVDDTVEIPKPM
+88 DDTVELPKPT

-113 VILQKVREAERQN
+113 VILQKVREAERKN
-126 IYDEYSQKISEMV
+126 IFNEYSQKIGEMV

-147 GPDIIVDI
+147 GPDMIVDI

-162 PLREQSRAEIYK
+162 PMREQSRAETYK
-174 QGERIRAVI
+174 QGERVRAVI
-183 VKVLP
+183 VKVL
-188 AAKGPQVILSR
+188 AVAKGPQVILSR
-199 IDPQLLVH
+199 TDPQLLVR

-223 KNAVHEPGDRAKVAV
+223 KSAVHEPGDRAKVAV

-262 IREIRGEKIDIV
+262 IRELRGEKIDIV

-293 SKVLILDASAK
+293 SKVLIMNPVEK
-304 HMEVIVEEKQQSLA
+304 RMEVIVEEKQQSLA

-359 STSLSELEGI
+359 STSLAELEGI
-369 SDRIIASLR
+369 SERLVEKLR
-378 EAGIENVERILEL
+378 ESGIENVERILEL
-391 DEAGLREIPG
+391 GEEKLTEIPG
-401 IGEKTAARIM
+401 IGDKTAAKIM
-411 EVARDLFEEVE
+411 EAAKDLFEEVE
-422 IEVPEGVDLPTAI
+422 IEVPEGMDLPTALS
-435 AAAREEAPA
+435 ARETEG
-444 EEEAVAEE
+444 
-452 EALAAEPAPAAEAAE
+452 
-467 EEAPAEEEAVAAEAA
+467 

-487 AEEEAVAEEEAPA
+487 
-500 EKEAVAEEEALA
+500 K
-512 AEAATAAEA
+512 
-521 AEEEAPAEEEAVAE
+521 
-535 EEALAAE
+535 
-542 AATAAEA
+542 
-549 APGEEKASGLEN
+549 GE
-561 GDEKDRTE
+561 

>member
-1 MSNIIAQTI
+1 MSNIITQTI
-10 EQISKEKNVD
+10 EQISKEKNID
-20 PAIIISALEDAMVAA
+20 PKIIIEALEDAMVAA
-35 SRKYYKTSEDIH
+35 SRKYYKTNEDIN

-53 TGSVEIF
+53 TGMVEIF

-67 TVENPTLE
+67 QVENPNLE
-75 IALSEALE
+75 ISLEEAKQ
-83 IDETL
+83 IDDSL
-88 EVDDTVEIPKPM
+88 AVDDTVEMPKPM

-126 IYDEYSQKISEMV
+126 IYNEYSQKIGELV
-139 NGVVKRFE
+139 NAVIKRFE
-147 GPDIIVDI
+147 GPDIIVDV

-162 PLREQSRAEIYK
+162 PLREQSRAETYK
-174 QGERIRAVI
+174 QGERVRAII

-188 AAKGPQVILSR
+188 VAKGPQVILSR
-199 IDPQLLVH
+199 TDPQLLIR

-262 IREIRGEKIDIV
+262 IRELRGEKIDIV
-274 QWSDDPAQY
+274 QWSDDAAQY
-283 AANALNPAKI
+283 AANALNPAKV
-293 SKVLILDASAK
+293 SKVLIIDPAEK
-304 HMEVIVEEKQQSLA
+304 RMEVIVEEKQQSLA

-325 VRLASRLI
+325 VRLASKLI

-359 STSLSELEGI
+359 STSLGELEGI
-369 SDRIIASLR
+369 SERIVEKLR

-391 DEAGLREIPG
+391 GEGKLVEIPG
-401 IGEKTAARIM
+401 VGDKTAAKIM
-411 EVARDLFEEVE
+411 EAARDLFEEVE
-422 IEVPEGVDLPTAI
+422 IEVPEGMELPTAI
-435 AAAREEAPA
+435 RAPRTAQASGQPAQPGESTPPEEGEQVTQA
-444 EEEAVAEE
+444 ESVGGEFSGI
-452 EALAAEPAPAAEAAE
+452 EAAE
-467 EEAPAEEEAVAAEAA
+467 TAPTPEEPVKEEPVKKEVDADSSEGEA
-482 TAAEA
+482 
-487 AEEEAVAEEEAPA
+487 
-500 EKEAVAEEEALA
+500 
-512 AEAATAAEA
+512 
-521 AEEEAPAEEEAVAE
+521 
-535 EEALAAE
+535 
-542 AATAAEA
+542 
-549 APGEEKASGLEN
+549 GSH
-561 GDEKDRTE
+561 